1 MNIPI
6 SAFPNFQPQV
16 PRGDHV
22 ERMVCSQCDWIH
34 YENPRVIVTGF
45 CVFDGQVLL
54 ARRAIAPRRGY
65 WTLPGGFMEVGESMR
80 EGACREV
87 REEANAIVETESLLA
102 TYTID
107 RIGQVHMVYLATLS
121 SPDFSPGE
129 ESLETRLFPLQQD
142 ALPWDELAFPVNE
155 WALRDYLS
163 LEGQAVRQPF
173 EVRAEDRSVRLA
185 SVDCHPDFLDQEDGR
200 TA

>member
-6 SAFPNFQPQV
+6 SAFPNFEAQV

-45 CVFDGQVLL
+45 CVFEGQILL

-65 WTLPGGFMEVGESMR
+65 WTLPGGFMEIGESMR
-80 EGACREV
+80 EGASREV
-87 REEANAIVETESLLA
+87 REEANAIVETETLLA
-102 TYTID
+102 TYTIA
-107 RIGQVHMVYLATLS
+107 RIGQVHMVYLARLS

-163 LEGQAVRQPF
+163 LGGQSVTQPF
-173 EVRAEDRSVRLA
+173 EVRREDRDVRLT
-185 SVDCHPDFLDQEDGR
+185 SVDCHPDFLDQDDGR
-200 TA
+200 TV

>member
-6 SAFPNFQPQV
+6 SAFRNFQPQV
-16 PRGDHV
+16 PSGDNV

-45 CVFDGQVLL
+45 CIFEDQILL

-65 WTLPGGFMEVGESMR
+65 WTLPGGFMEIGESMQQ
-80 EGACREV
+80 GACREV
-87 REEANAIVETESLLA
+87 REEASAIARAEALLA
-102 TYTID
+102 TYAIA
-107 RIGQVHMVYLATLS
+107 RIGQVHMVYLAKLDT
-121 SPDFSPGE
+121 PDHSPGE
-129 ESLETRLFPLQQD
+129 ESLETRLFPLTRD

-163 LEGQAVRQPF
+163 LDGRAIGRPF
-173 EVRAEDRSVRLA
+173 EVREEDRNVRLA
-185 SVDCHPDFLDQEDGR
+185 SVACHPDFPEVDEGR
-200 TA
+200 TE

>member
-16 PRGDHV
+16 PPGDHV

-65 WTLPGGFMEVGESMR
+65 WTLPGGFMEIGESMR
-80 EGACREV
+80 QGACREV
-87 REEANAIVETESLLA
+87 REEANAIVETEALLA
-102 TYTID
+102 TYTIA
-107 RIGQVHMVYLATLS
+107 RIGQVHMVYLASLS
-121 SPDFSPGE
+121 SPEFSPGE

-163 LEGQAVRQPF
+163 LEGQPVGQPF
-173 EVRAEDRSVRLA
+173 EVRAEDRDVRLA
-185 SVDCHPDFLDQEDGR
+185 SVDCHPDFPDQDDGR